1 MYLHLGD
8 DTVISGD
15 RLIAILNMEDPVS
28 PDLIEIIEN
37 AQLERRLSNIS
48 LKDKNKSLVVCND
61 KLYLSPISSNTLFKR
76 AIYFRREG

>member
-8 DTVISGD
+8 DKVILGD
-15 RLIAILNMEDPVS
+15 SLIAILNLGDPVS
-28 PDLIEIIEN
+28 SDLIEIIEN
-37 AQLERRLSNIS
+37 AQLEKKLFNIS

-76 AIYFRREG
+76 AIYFRREV